1 MSLQRRGGRPRR
13 SLLGRDSRRRRE
25 ASRRRALSSGRR
37 PDLPIDGPG
46 LSLLE
51 WHCVVTRRALDVLRR
66 FTKERD
72 LPVSLRRRSGNDRRP
87 RSVRRHERSSGHSR
101 WHRDGWRRRP
111 VVRFLGWCSGR
122 RFRRRRCPV
131 ENADCSGAPADEHCF
146 WRTRTADD
154 VHHECKVRPF
164 RGGIGGLA
172 RVRLGFRGR
181 PCDSGTPR
189 ERLPHRPLDD
199 PR

>member
-13 SLLGRDSRRRRE
+13 SLLGRHSRRRRE
-25 ASRRRALSSGRR
+25 ASRWRALSSGRR
-37 PDLPIDGPG
+37 PHLPIDGPR

-51 WHCVVTRRALDVLRR
+51 WHCVVTRRTLDVLRR

-72 LPVSLRRRSGNDRRP
+72 LPVSLRRRNGNDRRP

-122 RFRRRRCPV
+122 RLRRRRCPA
-131 ENADCSGAPADEHCF
+131 ENADVPALRPTSIAFGGPELRTMYITSARFGLSEEELAAWPASGSVFEVDRATPGLPANVF
-146 WRTRTADD
+146 RTDPWT
-154 VHHECKVRPF
+154 
-164 RGGIGGLA
+164 
-172 RVRLGFRGR
+172 
-181 PCDSGTPR
+181 
-189 ERLPHRPLDD
+189 D